1 MTALM
6 NKWRPIMWGGFA
18 ALIALPAIAML
29 AGGDVNW
36 GPEDFTFAIILF
48 GLLGGGVELT
58 MRAKQV
64 GAYRWASII
73 ALGLG
78 FLTLWIN
85 LAVGIIGS
93 DDNPLNGHYIYV
105 LGIPIVGS
113 LVARFKPN
121 GMALA
126 MVATA
131 IAHLVIAGIAH
142 TAGYNIWP
150 FAIVFA
156 FLHMVAAHLY
166 RTAAKARS

>member
-6 NKWRPIMWGGFA
+6 NKWRPLMWGGFA

-48 GLLGGGVELT
+48 GLLGGGIELT
-58 MRAKQV
+58 MRSRQL
-64 GAYRWASII
+64 GAYRWASVL

-78 FLTLWIN
+78 FVTLWIN
-85 LAVGIIGS
+85 LAVGIIGN

-105 LGIPIVGS
+105 LGIPIVGA
-113 LVARFKPN
+113 LVARFKAN

-126 MVATA
+126 MIATA
-131 IAHLVIAGIAH
+131 LAHGIIAGIAFA
-142 TAGYNIWP
+142 AGYNIIP
-150 FAIVFA
+150 FALVIGG
-156 FLHMVAAHLY
+156 LHGVAAYLY
-166 RTAAKARS
+166 RSAAKA